1 MLTEGHCIAH
11 YRILRLLGEGGMG
24 RDGCSQGPRAEATHQ
39 HATSA
44 GIQMP
49 PQAIMMAAS
58 PKGPAMSAREAVLVV
73 GSVCAE
79 VRAVVGFAND
89 VASNQKAVAKSSE

>member
-49 PQAIMMAAS
+49 PQAIMAASS
-58 PKGPAMSAREAVLVV
+58 PKGLVMSLSPPSSLV
-73 GSVCAE
+73 ALE
-79 VRAVVGFAND
+79 DALPVV
-89 VASNQKAVAKSSE
+89 VSECVPK